1 MTDQSVTLEVLH
13 AEILEMRAELRAV
26 HELLVSVLPTA
37 ATAPA
42 PRERADDL
50 VGAEYVAR
58 LFGCEVSSVRSGKAG
73 TKAIAWVK
81 RRPLRARRSDV
92 HAAHRAYTS
101 KASTPRER
109 TLKLLDRRKR
119 RRKTSTL

>member
-13 AEILEMRAELRAV
+13 AEILELRELVKEALASRAPQEI
-26 HELLVSVLPTA
+26 
-37 ATAPA
+37 
-42 PRERADDL
+42 ERADDL
-50 VGAEYVAR
+50 VNVEYVAQ
-58 LFGCEVSSVRSGKAG
+58 LFGCRVSSVRSGKAG
-73 TKAIAWVK
+73 TKGIAWVR
-81 RRPLRARRSDV
+81 RRPLKARRSDV